1 MSGAGAVISGLGVS
15 GGHYKEDMEVAQP
28 GLAAMPS

>member
-1 MSGAGAVISGLGVS
+1 MSGAGAIIGGLGVS
-15 GGHYKEDMEVAQP
+15 GGHNKEDMEVAQV